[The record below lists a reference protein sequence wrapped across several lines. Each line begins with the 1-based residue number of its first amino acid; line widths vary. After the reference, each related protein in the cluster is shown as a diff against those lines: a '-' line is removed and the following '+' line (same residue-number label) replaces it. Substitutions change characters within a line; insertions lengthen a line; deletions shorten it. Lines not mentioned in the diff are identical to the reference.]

1 MNLEKLP
8 KFTTFVKALYMSF
21 DTSRDFHFAAYK
33 INFYPNYQR
42 YIPEMT
48 ELKDLIIDIH
58 ETSHSAL
65 EHMTRAG
72 LVYPTSLT
80 TLCLVSTDIDF
91 FKLKYIPVH
100 YRIH

>member
-21 DTSRDFHFAAYK
+21 DTSRDFHFTAYK

-72 LVYPTSLT
+72 LVYLTSLT
-80 TLCLVSTDIDF
+80 ILCLVSMEIEI
-91 FKLKYIPVH
+91 FKVKYITE
-100 YRIH
+100 YINL